1 MGPID
6 AYRWPIDPKKK
17 VDTSIESSS
26 VSLGET
32 EWKPTAVTYTI
43 VTQCLGNFI
52 HQEIEL

>member
-1 MGPID
+1 MGPND